1 MMRRSSGELHLRQIV
16 TLLKRRRGFIFTSM
30 IVGAALAAA
39 AAALL
44 PPRYTAK
51 AQILREAEL
60 RDGVEAADDAA
71 VDTLVEL
78 LLSPNHLR
86 RLAAS
91 LAETP
96 AGTGAAPDFETLSKN
111 LNVFKERRSRLI
123 GITYVSTDP
132 AVAAEV
138 ANRAVRLHL
147 DNVANREAALR
158 AKTLEAL
165 KASLDAAREELVRSE
180 DALRAHRIAFGVSD
194 AARRDDAARQI
205 AELNA
210 QLRISR
216 SKLAEAE
223 ARLDRSARRAA
234 AGSPAEPPEGLRLS
248 AMTDA
253 AGPIAPTPA
262 QLQREAGR
270 LTQDVAVHRAR
281 IEEIESRLAT
291 LRSAS
296 ESAGAAE
303 TRLRELEREARAAGQ
318 LYENLLR
325 RTAELRSSPPARA
338 PVRIV
343 TKASPPER
351 PSSPSPV
358 LFIFPALLASGL
370 LSGLGAV
377 VLERLDERLR
387 SERDAQ
393 EELGAPCIGLVPRLR
408 LRRKMPAGAILPGGP
423 LRSLHRSDPGNRR
436 RRRTARPTGRTTR
449 RPPLHGQRRGRR
461 RHDHR
466 HLLRALRRK
475 AAPKGIAHG
484 SRFPPPVRDARAARR
499 RRPGLRPSRRFVRRL
514 PDRPGAGPRDRRHAR
529 AALEGGSAR
538 ASQQAGIPRPDDA
551 AQGSLR
557 LHRHR
562 LRSRR
567 EGHRDTSAFARGRSR
582 DLRGEMGRH
591 RGVRRTRRTQEPAR
605 RQAGRERSGLGRD
618 HAGQHAP
625 ASATAVRRLG
635 GGARARRRRARMTER
650 TDRAGE
656 DLAALD
662 AKLADEDPPSMKR
675 RAAESRALRVLIVT
689 EDDPL
694 YVIEFFRVFF
704 PKVDQRRLDILG
716 ITIDRAF
723 HEPLPRTLLR
733 MLRFY
738 GFRDTFR
745 LGLRYLLARARNDTI
760 EALAAARGVPVL
772 DTPSVNDP
780 GFLGRVRSLS
790 PDVVMS
796 VAGPEIFSPALL
808 ATARLGC
815 VNVHSGRLPRYRGM
829 MPTFWQLERGEKAA
843 TVTVHRMV
851 EKLDAGEVLGSAE
864 FPLRERDSLDRVI
877 LGTKR
882 LAAILFLDV
891 LEDLRAGRA
900 KGRPL
905 DMTEAGYFSF
915 PGPEDV
921 RRFRKRG
928 HRLL

>member
-1 MMRRSSGELHLRQIV
+1 
-16 TLLKRRRGFIFTSM
+16 
-30 IVGAALAAA
+30 
-39 AAALL
+39 
-44 PPRYTAK
+44 
-51 AQILREAEL
+51 
-60 RDGVEAADDAA
+60 
-71 VDTLVEL
+71 
-78 LLSPNHLR
+78 
-86 RLAAS
+86 
-91 LAETP
+91 
-96 AGTGAAPDFETLSKN
+96 
-111 LNVFKERRSRLI
+111 
-123 GITYVSTDP
+123 
-132 AVAAEV
+132 
-138 ANRAVRLHL
+138 
-147 DNVANREAALR
+147 
-158 AKTLEAL
+158 
-165 KASLDAAREELVRSE
+165 
-180 DALRAHRIAFGVSD
+180 
-194 AARRDDAARQI
+194 
-205 AELNA
+205 
-210 QLRISR
+210 
-216 SKLAEAE
+216 
-223 ARLDRSARRAA
+223 
-234 AGSPAEPPEGLRLS
+234 
-248 AMTDA
+248 
-253 AGPIAPTPA
+253 
-262 QLQREAGR
+262 
-270 LTQDVAVHRAR
+270 
-281 IEEIESRLAT
+281 
-291 LRSAS
+291 
-296 ESAGAAE
+296 
-303 TRLRELEREARAAGQ
+303 
-318 LYENLLR
+318 
-325 RTAELRSSPPARA
+325 
-338 PVRIV
+338 
-343 TKASPPER
+343 
-351 PSSPSPV
+351 
-358 LFIFPALLASGL
+358 
-370 LSGLGAV
+370 
-377 VLERLDERLR
+377 
-387 SERDAQ
+387 
-393 EELGAPCIGLVPRLR
+393 
-408 LRRKMPAGAILPGGP
+408 
-423 LRSLHRSDPGNRR
+423 
-436 RRRTARPTGRTTR
+436 
-449 RPPLHGQRRGRR
+449 
-461 RHDHR
+461 
-466 HLLRALRRK
+466 
-475 AAPKGIAHG
+475 
-484 SRFPPPVRDARAARR
+484 
-499 RRPGLRPSRRFVRRL
+499 
-514 PDRPGAGPRDRRHAR
+514 
-529 AALEGGSAR
+529 
-538 ASQQAGIPRPDDA
+538 
-551 AQGSLR
+551 
-557 LHRHR
+557 
-562 LRSRR
+562 
-567 EGHRDTSAFARGRSR
+567 
-582 DLRGEMGRH
+582 
-591 RGVRRTRRTQEPAR
+591 
-605 RQAGRERSGLGRD
+605 
-618 HAGQHAP
+618 
-625 ASATAVRRLG
+625 
-635 GGARARRRRARMTER
+635 MTER